1 MTAGLLL
8 GCYAAAAGVLTATG
22 WLAPAALRRPWALRR
37 PGLAIS
43 LWLALALAWVVAV
56 ILTALAVT
64 VPMSL
69 AWSRDVY
76 RGMPAAGAVPG
87 GPALAVAG
95 LLLAAAMALRLCWCL
110 GTDLQRGRFER
121 RGHAAFVAAAGRPDR
136 ELGAVVIDD
145 GLPLA
150 YCLPG
155 GSHRV
160 VVSTAA
166 LAVLEP
172 AQVRAVLAH
181 ERAHLRRRHHVLLTV
196 ATALARALPRVP
208 LLAQA
213 GGEVAVLAEMA
224 ADDAAARSH
233 DAGSLAAALVL
244 LARAGA
250 RAAALTAGGPA
261 AAVRVERLLTR
272 PARPR
277 PRARI
282 AGRAG
287 AAASLAV
294 PVAVICLP
302 LLAAACSV
310 AGR

>member
-8 GCYAAAAGVLTATG
+8 GCYAAAAGLLAATG
-22 WLAPAALRRPWALRR
+22 WLAPAALRRRWALRR

-43 LWLALALAWVVAV
+43 MWLALALAWVVAV
-56 ILTALAVT
+56 TLTALAA
-64 VPMSL
+64 VPVSL
-69 AWSRDVY
+69 SWARDVPG
-76 RGMPAAGAVPG
+76 GMPMAGAAPG
-87 GPALAVAG
+87 GPAVAVAG
-95 LLLAAAMALRLCWCL
+95 ALLAAAVVLRVCWCL
-110 GTDLQRGRFER
+110 ASDLRRGRRER

-155 GSHRV
+155 GGHRV

-172 AQVRAVLAH
+172 AQLRAVLAH

-196 ATALARALPRVP
+196 ASALARASGRVP

-213 GGEVAVLAEMA
+213 GREVAVLAEMA

-233 DAGSLAAALVL
+233 DPGSLAAALVL
-244 LARAGA
+244 LARAGT
-250 RAAALTAGGPA
+250 RAAALTAGSPA
-261 AAVRVERLLTR
+261 AAVRVERLLTMG
-272 PARPR
+272 ARPR
-277 PRARI
+277 RAGRI
-282 AGRAG
+282 AGLAS

-294 PVAVICLP
+294 PLAVICLP
-302 LLAAACSV
+302 LLAAACSA